1 MTNLK
6 DLEKRVE
13 QLEKELAMLK
23 SKSET
28 TVHHS
33 NTRKH
38 KKKEN
43 KKEKKKGKTKRKV
56 NKFFQ
61 DMLKAKREGKP
72 SFKYNGELYKGT
84 KHPKLGMV
92 YKRA

>member
-6 DLEKRVE
+6 ALEKRVAR
-13 QLEKELAMLK
+13 LEKELAMLK
-23 SKSET
+23 SKSHSE
-28 TVHHS
+28 HHDHHT
-33 NTRKH
+33 TRKH
-38 KKKEN
+38 KGKKG
-43 KKEKKKGKTKRKV
+43 KKEKKAKTHKKV

-61 DMLKAKREGKP
+61 VMLKAKKEGKA
-72 SFKYNGELYKGT
+72 SFKYGDKLYKGT

>member
-6 DLEKRVE
+6 DLEKRVAH
-13 QLEKELAMLK
+13 LEKELAMLK
-23 SKSET
+23 SKSHSE
-28 TVHHS
+28 HHDHHT
-33 NTRKH
+33 TRKH
-38 KKKEN
+38 KGKKG
-43 KKEKKKGKTKRKV
+43 KKAKKGKTHKKV

-61 DMLKAKREGKP
+61 VMLKAKKEGKP
-72 SFKYNGELYKGT
+72 SFKYGDKLYKGT